1 MTTDLN
7 KCIMCSWDGDDLY
20 RLCSLHEQIATLT
33 ARLAAAEAERKMAGL
48 ALEASVRLKDD
59 YRDKLAAAEAER
71 DEARR
76 FLAAAHVALSEVAP
90 CGHYNRFIEW
100 EDHSKPIACVKCKL
114 DAAEAAAQWCWVRL
128 GDADYDL
135 ACVKWPWLNASSVVL
150 HTRAAKAGGL
160 E

>member
-1 MTTDLN
+1 MSDAFYYVEWDEDCDWDESYDMLRGPDGFECLLTEPEDRIWLRDGRPVIEKLN
-7 KCIMCSWDGDDLY
+7 
-20 RLCSLHEQIATLT
+20 EQAVTIATLT
-33 ARLAAAEAERKMAGL
+33 ARLAAAEAA
-48 ALEASVRLKDD
+48 
-59 YRDKLAAAEAER
+59 R

-135 ACVKWPWLNASSVVL
+135 ACVKWPWLNA
-150 HTRAAKAGGL
+150 
-160 E
+160 